1 MTSASATADSAAAE
15 GKRAAEQK
23 AAVLAGLG
31 CYLFWGFV
39 PLLFKAASAA
49 GASAWEMVAWRSVWA
64 CAVAAILALASGR
77 WPELRRVLASPRSLG
92 LLVLSGLTIG
102 TNWSLFVLAVNAGH
116 TLDASLGYYLNP
128 LLSIA
133 AGLVLFRERIGAAGW
148 TAIALAAIGVG
159 VVTVAYG
166 HLPLAA
172 LGMACSFCV
181 YGIVRKHVAVDALV
195 GFLIECLVLLGPA
208 LAYGLWLQAQGAGH
222 MARPLAGGLM
232 FLAGPVSVAPLV
244 TFAWAARR
252 MPLSTMGFLQFLSP
266 TVQFFIGVGSGEP
279 LKPLGLAA
287 FAFIWAGVAVY
298 AVTAWRKT
306 RRLAM
311 RTA

>member
-1 MTSASATADSAAAE
+1 LSAASATAGGAAAE
-15 GKRAAEQK
+15 ERTAI
-23 AAVLAGLG
+23 LAGLG
-31 CYLFWGFV
+31 CYLAWGFF
-39 PLLFKAASAA
+39 PLLFKAAAAA
-49 GASAWEMVAWRSVWA
+49 GAGAWEMVAWRAVWA
-64 CAVAAILALASGR
+64 CVGAGVLALASGR
-77 WPELRRVLASPRSLG
+77 IGELRRVLTTPRTLG

-102 TNWSLFVLAVNAGH
+102 CNWSLFVLAVNAGH

-128 LLSIA
+128 LLSVA

-148 TAIALAAIGVG
+148 AAIGLATIGVG

-172 LGMACSFCV
+172 LGMATSFCI

-208 LAYGLWLQAQGAGH
+208 LGYGLWLQAQGSGH
-222 MARPLAGGLM
+222 MGQPLAGLLM
-232 FLAGPVSVAPLV
+232 FLAGPASVAPLV
-244 TFAWAARR
+244 TFSWAARR

-266 TVQFFIGVGSGEP
+266 TVQFCIGLAAGEP

-298 AVTAWRKT
+298 AVTAWRKS
-306 RRLAM
+306 RGISV